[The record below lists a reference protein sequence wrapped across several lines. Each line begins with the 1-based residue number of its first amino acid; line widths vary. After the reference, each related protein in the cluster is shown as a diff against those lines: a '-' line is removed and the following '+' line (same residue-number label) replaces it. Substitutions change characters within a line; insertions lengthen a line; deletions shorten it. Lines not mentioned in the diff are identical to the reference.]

1 MDRGLRI
8 SKSERAR
15 ARRSKVKEVK
25 ETTMQKLYKKL
36 KNKRIKLSKIK
47 RRHHDGKLWL
57 PRKKKRP
64 IWIK

>member
-15 ARRSKVKEVK
+15 ARRGKVKEVK

-47 RRHHDGKLWL
+47 RRHHDGKL
-57 PRKKKRP
+57 
-64 IWIK
+64 